1 MCLRF
6 SNFTLEWKNKVA
18 LRTQKTTRH
27 FRWQKSTWMESIH
40 TTASYHS
47 KGIYFQIKIT
57 LGIYWLKYYLVN
69 QIRFPSIIWVRGSNC
84 LRFSLLWNRLIT
96 VWERS
101 SQSENFPNPCFMTN
115 LSLWVHFSSLSFYF
129 STSTLTVSNYR
140 YKTVL
145 ILFSLLQ

>member
-69 QIRFPSIIWVRGSNC
+69 QIRFPSIIWVRGSN
-84 LRFSLLWNRLIT
+84 SDS
-96 VWERS
+96 VS
-101 SQSENFPNPCFMTN
+101 SGTDWSQFEKDHPNLKTFPTHFMTN

-129 STSTLTVSNYR
+129 STLTLTVSNYR
-140 YKTVL
+140 YRTVL